1 MLDRDGKCFYLLKYF
16 LGGRLAGLRDEWS
29 NLRDNSS
36 PSALSLTP
44 FYDEVF
50 SRLLKIRD
58 LVSFNDWKTFV
69 FSAKKICLS
78 LLTEHSSSPVLP
90 YLWQS
95 RLVPDLSLTTLWQ
108 KITDDLTENYK
119 NDLAWL

>member
-1 MLDRDGKCFYLLKYF
+1 MFLYKIKRRFAKKGQALKISSVIKLLLDRDGKCFYLLKYF
-16 LGGRLAGLRDEWS
+16 LGGRLAGLREEWS

-58 LVSFNDWKTFV
+58 LVSFNDWKNFV
-69 FSAKKICLS
+69 FSAKKIYLS

-90 YLWQS
+90 
-95 RLVPDLSLTTLWQ
+95 
-108 KITDDLTENYK
+108 
-119 NDLAWL
+119 

>member
-16 LGGRLAGLRDEWS
+16 LGGRMAGLREEWS
-29 NLRDNSS
+29 NLRDNSC

-44 FYDEVF
+44 VYDEVF

-58 LVSFNDWKTFV
+58 LISFKT
-69 FSAKKICLS
+69 IYLS

-90 YLWQS
+90 Y
-95 RLVPDLSLTTLWQ
+95 VWQ
-108 KITDDLTENYK
+108 KIFGK
-119 NDLAWL
+119 RSLAKDSRRFDREL